1 MSHQKAPSTNPRISL
16 KFKQKEAAL
25 YKTEFCRNW
34 VELGQCRQIKN
45 IIKKK
50 EKKTY
55 SLVNNNRYGSK
66 CRYAHG
72 EEEIRIVPRHARYKT
87 QICRA
92 YHSDGS
98 CPYGTRCTFIHD
110 SDSPIDR
117 KEANSSLMTASN
129 TNGSTDNIDF
139 IWNGKLTFKSNSMK
153 QTFPVVSI
161 PRRDSFT
168 SHDGSSSETSF
179 SGDESSLINSP
190 ASLTNS
196 FIMKQPNAA
205 IETMKYYR
213 ADRTLQ
219 ALFSTNK
226 NKPLWM

>member
-1 MSHQKAPSTNPRISL
+1 MIYNTIETNQHHYNHSRLPPTPSVPIWSIQNLSQSFLQLQTPMSHQKAPSTNPRISL
-16 KFKQKEAAL
+16 K
-25 YKTEFCRNW
+25 
-34 VELGQCRQIKN
+34 
-45 IIKKK
+45 
-50 EKKTY
+50 
-55 SLVNNNRYGSK
+55 YGSK

-139 IWNGKLTFKSNSMK
+139 IWNGKLSFKSNSMK